1 MPLRVVSSG
10 AFAPAYSVLVPIY
23 ERRTGFAIESLRGP
37 SLGPDPT
44 SVPNRLRRGED
55 IDVVIMSGPGLTQ
68 MIAEGLVSE
77 GTGLAR
83 SLIGLAVREGAGVPD
98 ISTPEALRAAL
109 LAASSI
115 GTSVSVS
122 GAYVRDTLLGLLGI
136 ADAVRDR
143 VRIASGEPVA
153 AMIAR
158 GEVEL
163 GFQQISE
170 LKPVSGI
177 TLVGKL
183 PDAVQQETVFS
194 AGLVA
199 AGRQQE
205 AARALIR
212 FLASADAAPA
222 IIESGMEPMG

>member
-1 MPLRVVSSG
+1 MPIRVVSSG
-10 AFAPAYSVLVPIY
+10 AFAPAYSVLVPMY
-23 ERRTGFAIESLRGP
+23 GQRTGTEIESLRGP
-37 SLGPDPT
+37 SLGPDPA
-44 SVPNRLRRGED
+44 SVPNRLKRGED
-55 IDVVIMSGPGLTQ
+55 IDIVIMSGPGLIQ
-68 MIAEGLVSE
+68 MMEQGYVSE
-77 GTGLAR
+77 RTDLAR
-83 SLIGLAVREGAGVPD
+83 SLIGLAVRAGAPVPD
-98 ISTPEALRAAL
+98 IATPEALRATL

-136 ADAVRDR
+136 ADAVRDKVR
-143 VRIASGEPVA
+143 VVTGEPVA
-153 AMIAR
+153 ALIAR

-170 LKPVSGI
+170 LKPVAGI

-199 AGRQQE
+199 AGRQQN

-212 FLASADAAPA
+212 FLASAEAAPA
-222 IIESGMEPMG
+222 IIASGMEPAG

>member
-1 MPLRVVSSG
+1 MPIRVVSSG
-10 AFAPAYSVLVPIY
+10 AFAPAYGVLVPIY
-23 ERRTGFAIESLRGP
+23 ESRAGVAIESLRGP
-37 SLGPDPT
+37 SLGPDPS

-55 IDVVIMSGPGLTQ
+55 IDVVIMSGPGLAQ

-83 SLIGLAVREGAGVPD
+83 SLIGLAVRAGTPVPD
-98 ISTPEALRAAL
+98 ISTPEALRATL

-122 GAYVRDTLLGLLGI
+122 GAYVRETMLGLLGI
-136 ADAVRDR
+136 ADAVRDKVR
-143 VRIASGEPVA
+143 VVTGEPVA
-153 AMIAR
+153 ALIAR

-170 LKPVSGI
+170 LKPVKGI
-177 TLVGKL
+177 TLLGKL

-199 AGRQQE
+199 ASRQQG
-205 AARALIR
+205 AARVLIR
-212 FLASADAAPA
+212 FLASADAAAA
-222 IIESGMEPMG
+222 IVESGMEPVS